1 MSNSKR
7 SAVEETAKSIKPA
20 LSEAHTPAAPNSGAD
35 ELDLF
40 ATELE
45 PFEAGAIRP
54 PKRRVGRP
62 PGSPNR
68 TTLQLQRLLLARG
81 YRDPAEFLAAI
92 VTGDP
97 RQLAAD
103 LAGKPLDLVTFA
115 EALEV
120 AKLQR
125 QAADGLMPYFHQK
138 MPTAVEVKGDAP
150 RQLIVMG
157 DVVNMKA
164 VQDQRLSALELDAS
178 HANPSHEEE

>member
-1 MSNSKR
+1 MANSL
-7 SAVEETAKSIKPA
+7 KPA
-20 LSEAHTPAAPNSGAD
+20 LSAAHTPAAPKPGAD
-35 ELDLF
+35 EADLF
-40 ATELE
+40 AAELE
-45 PFEAGAIRP
+45 PFEDGTIRP

-97 RQLAAD
+97 RQLVAD
-103 LAGKPLDLVTFA
+103 MADKAISLVTFP
-115 EALEV
+115 EVLEV
-120 AKLQR
+120 MKLQR
-125 QAADGLMPYFHQK
+125 QAAEALMPYFHQK

-164 VQDQRLSALELDAS
+164 VQDQRLSAIDLDAS
-178 HANPSHEEE
+178 HGDPSHDED

>member
-7 SAVEETAKSIKPA
+7 SAVEETANALKAGLPA
-20 LSEAHTPAAPNSGAD
+20 AHTPPARNSGAD
-35 ELDLF
+35 EADLF
-40 ATELE
+40 SAELE

-54 PKRRVGRP
+54 PKRGVGRP

-68 TTLQLQRLLLARG
+68 TTLQLQKLLLARG

-103 LAGKPLDLVTFA
+103 LGGKPLKEVSFA
-115 EALEV
+115 EAIEV

-125 QAADGLMPYFHQK
+125 QAAEGLMPYFHQK

-164 VQDQRLSALELDAS
+164 VSDQVLRATGPEVS
-178 HANPSHEEE
+178 HDDRSHDEE

>member
-7 SAVEETAKSIKPA
+7 SAVEETANSLKSGLPV
-20 LSEAHTPAAPNSGAD
+20 AHTPAAPKAGGD
-35 ELDLF
+35 EADLF
-40 ATELE
+40 AGELE

-92 VTGDP
+92 VTNDA

-103 LAGKPLDLVTFA
+103 LAGKPLELVTFA

-164 VQDQRLSALELDAS
+164 VADQRLSAIDAEAS
-178 HANPSHEEE
+178 HGDQSHEED